1 MKKKTKTRKQL
12 LKAIAALR
20 QANTFLV
27 KANKRLKRL
36 VVKDSNTGLFN
47 RRYMEEAIARE
58 LSYSRRYNQPFSVI
72 MLDVDYFKSI
82 NDAYGHQFGDLV
94 LKHLAHKIKDIVRR
108 YDTAVR
114 FGGEEFIIIAPRTN
128 RAKALALG
136 RRIMGCVGSYN
147 FGDKKCVI
155 NLKLSMA
162 ISSYPEDGVIVDGM
176 DLIYIA
182 DQILRKVKEYGGNQI
197 YSSVDMRKRLSVR
210 KGERDGDIKSLK
222 TKIQR
227 LTNRANQS
235 VVEAVFAVAK
245 TIGLKD
251 RYTAKSAGAA
261 AHYAEQIAKEMNL
274 PKGQVELVRQAA
286 ILHDLGKVGISAQI
300 LCKKG
305 KLTSEEYER
314 VKKHPQ
320 IASYLIKPVKFLR
333 QIVPFVLY
341 HHERWDG
348 KGYPK
353 GLKGQEIPIGA
364 RIIAVTD
371 VYQAL
376 VANRPYRKAYSPK
389 EALRIIK
396 NGSGVE
402 YDPSVVSA
410 FLNIL
415 SKGK

>member
-1 MKKKTKTRKQL
+1 
-12 LKAIAALR
+12 
-20 QANTFLV
+20 
-27 KANKRLKRL
+27 
-36 VVKDSNTGLFN
+36 
-47 RRYMEEAIARE
+47 
-58 LSYSRRYNQPFSVI
+58 
-72 MLDVDYFKSI
+72 
-82 NDAYGHQFGDLV
+82 
-94 LKHLAHKIKDIVRR
+94 VRR